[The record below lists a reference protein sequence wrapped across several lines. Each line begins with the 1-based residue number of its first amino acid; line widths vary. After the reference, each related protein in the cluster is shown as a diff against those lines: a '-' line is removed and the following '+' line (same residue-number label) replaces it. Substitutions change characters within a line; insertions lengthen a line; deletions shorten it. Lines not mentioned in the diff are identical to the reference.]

1 MACTEPKYDYRKL
14 RGKIREVVGTEG
26 EFAKMI
32 NRSQNYLTN
41 VFNGKSYF
49 SQKDIDVSA
58 ELLGIAPV
66 EIGPYFFAK

>member
-1 MACTEPKYDYRKL
+1 MSCNEPKYDYRKL

-58 ELLGIAPV
+58 ELLGIEPV

>member
-1 MACTEPKYDYRKL
+1 MAGIEPKYDYRKL
-14 RGKIREVVGTEG
+14 RGKIREVFGTEG
-26 EFAKMI
+26 EFAKKL

-49 SQKDIDVSA
+49 SQKDIDVGA
-58 ELLGIAPV
+58 ELLGIDPL